1 MTSLDQPGQPS
12 KDDHKRGEDGNR
24 PAVRSS
30 RSGRQNRHLGRRYKS
45 RRFWIGLS
53 AIALL
58 GLAGVFIYVG
68 VGGTH
73 HAASS
78 GSSGTAQGR
87 NSAGGA
93 PPKGTSTAEGKVISA
108 AKLAENGGA
117 LALPKSM
124 QASAL
129 KWQSGPGGRD
139 LAAVSSRL
147 GQALQAAGIR
157 QYSQMKSAC
166 IQLAASVAT
175 AEVGPQIPDAT
186 MQKLYAKAL
195 AELTKG
201 ASDCR
206 SAISSKV
213 NGGVAG
219 AHVNT
224 AMLYRSTSELST
236 GATDIFRSTAEI
248 EIISRQS

>member
-108 AKLAENGGA
+108 AKLAENGGHLPFPRA
-117 LALPKSM
+117 CRPVPSSGNPVPEAGTWPPCRVGLARRCRRR
-124 QASAL
+124 AS
-129 KWQSGPGGRD
+129 G
-139 LAAVSSRL
+139 
-147 GQALQAAGIR
+147 
-157 QYSQMKSAC
+157 
-166 IQLAASVAT
+166 
-175 AEVGPQIPDAT
+175 
-186 MQKLYAKAL
+186 
-195 AELTKG
+195 
-201 ASDCR
+201 
-206 SAISSKV
+206 
-213 NGGVAG
+213 
-219 AHVNT
+219 
-224 AMLYRSTSELST
+224 STP
-236 GATDIFRSTAEI
+236 R
-248 EIISRQS
+248 